1 VDKRMTVATK
11 STAKSDKASKK
22 QDAEGTLKQT
32 NKNGSSKQADNKQAA
47 EHAQLHIDKKALK
60 KLKLVAVAYSY
71 VERDMFPT
79 EDAYIAEVEVEGRAQ
94 QVIEELEKLKIPAK
108 GYPANQYFVT
118 NLLVDDPDLVLNL
131 VDTLRG
137 KDALQTTVP
146 AALELANIPYTGS
159 GMQGLVIGNNRHLTK
174 QLLTAFEIP
183 TPEFQFIQRAGTAI
197 EKDLG
202 LPLIVKL
209 NESGGSVGINNDAVQ
224 ETLESAQT
232 KVDDMITTYKIPVI
246 VERFI
251 DGREI
256 NVVVFDDG
264 RKKHVFMAEKIFRQS
279 TDGKHFFTSLETY
292 NDPKAWKYKLV
303 DEPLHSEIAKHARR
317 AFTGLNYKDYAKFD
331 VRVEDKTG
339 TPYFSDCNPNTAF
352 GPASDIPL
360 TEIAKLYGISF
371 QDILASLVSKNARK
385 IE

>member
-1 VDKRMTVATK
+1 MPTAAK
-11 STAKSDKASKK
+11 SRSKSDKASKK
-22 QDAEGTLKQT
+22 HEAEGQIKKST
-32 NKNGSSKQADNKQAA
+32 KNGGSKHADKKQSAK
-47 EHAQLHIDKKALK
+47 QLSQLYVDKKALK

-79 EDAYIAEVEVEGRAQ
+79 EDAYIAEVEVEDRAK
-94 QVIEELEKLKIPAK
+94 QVIAELEKLGIPAK

-118 NLLVDDPDLVLNL
+118 NLLVDDPNLVLNL

-146 AALELANIPYTGS
+146 AALELANIPYTGA

-183 TPEFQFIQRAGTAI
+183 TPEFQFIQRAGTNI
-197 EKDLG
+197 NQDLG

-224 ETLESAQT
+224 ESYESAQK
-232 KVDDMITTYKIPVI
+232 KVDDMISTYKIPVI

-251 DGREI
+251 DGKEI
-256 NVVVFDDG
+256 NVVVIDDG
-264 RKKHVFMAEKIFRQS
+264 RKKHVFLAEKIFRQS

-292 NDPKAWKYKLV
+292 NDPKAWTYKRV
-303 DEPLHSEIAKHARR
+303 EEPLASQITKYAQR

-352 GPASDIPL
+352 GPDEGIPL
-360 TEIAKLYGISF
+360 TDIAELYGISF
-371 QDILASLVSKNARK
+371 QNMLASLVSKNARK
-385 IE
+385 IK